1 MAIIASLS
9 VVALTFSLKNFKKIT
24 NNLLLGILILSP
36 IIWFLFQHLIL
47 ITQGYRID
55 VIIKIIAYVIMAVV
69 YFWGWNIIREQKSSD
84 YRHVFLYTGGI
95 IALIF
100 VVSNIF
106 DYSLNI
112 FSSIVIAFAGLII
125 ALINFFT
132 PAK

>member
-36 IIWFLFQHLIL
+36 IIWFLFQHFIL
-47 ITQGYRID
+47 AQEYIVD
-55 VIIKIIAYVIMAVV
+55 VIVKIIAYIIMAIT
-69 YFWGWNIIREQKSSD
+69 YFWGWKMIREQKSSD
-84 YRHVFLYTGGI
+84 YRHIALYAGGI

-100 VVSNIF
+100 AVSNIF

-132 PAK
+132 PEK